1 VAKITETFFGASK
14 NLLTFAPQWQNLSIS
29 IIITLT
35 TTGRPMMFMRY
46 FAKRIE
52 GLTAG

>member
-1 VAKITETFFGASK
+1 VAKINQSFFGASK
-14 NLLTFAPQWQNLSIS
+14 NLLTFASQWQFLS
-29 IIITLT
+29 IIIIIILT
-35 TTGRPMMFMRY
+35 STGRPMMFMRY